1 MNRLRRTTLETRASE
16 GCAAPPGWSLRLS
29 RICGAAA
36 LASLLT
42 AVLPAAAQAPATPEP
57 GEASEVVNS
66 ALSAPLFYQIL
77 LGELQLRSGDP
88 GAGYSLMLD
97 AARRQR
103 DASLYQRA
111 VEMALQS
118 RSGEAAL
125 MAARDWSAAMPDD
138 LEAQRFHLQILLAL
152 NRVAESGPVLR
163 QLIGA
168 SAVADR
174 DDVINAIPPAY
185 ARVPDKDQALTVVRT
200 ALRDSLGDPARATAA
215 WTTVGRLELGLER
228 LDAALQSAGQAH
240 QANRSSPLP
249 AMLALEL
256 LERGRTQAEPII
268 RAYLAAPVTDA
279 TRRSAVALTFSRIL
293 LDLQRTAD
301 ARSLL
306 DQLTVSDPAMPE
318 PWLLLATLQV
328 QENALPGATTS
339 LQTYMTLARQSEDE
353 RTARGLTQAYLLMA
367 QIAEKQGDFAAAGAW
382 LDRIENADDV
392 MAAQLRRASLLARQ
406 GQLDQAR
413 ALLRQQ
419 PERRPDDARLKLL
432 AEAQLLRDLRQYQAA
447 YEVFGEAVARF
458 PQESELLYDQ
468 AMMAEKA
475 GKADEME
482 RLLRQLM
489 AAQPEHHHAFN
500 ALGYSLAD
508 RNTRLDEAKSLIQR
522 AVELAPTDAY
532 IQDSLGWVEF
542 RLGNKQR
549 ALDILQ
555 AAYRVRPDAEIAA
568 HLGEVHWSLGQ
579 REQAMRIWR
588 EGLLLANDNETLQ
601 ETLRRFRVTP

>member
-1 MNRLRRTTLETRASE
+1 MNRSRSTALQSRVDAVCVSPSL
-16 GCAAPPGWSLRLS
+16 PGAGL
-29 RICGAAA
+29 IA
-36 LASLLT
+36 T
-42 AVLPAAAQAPATPEP
+42 AVLAISLVTALPAVAQTAPSAPPSTPEP
-57 GEASEVVNS
+57 VVNS
-66 ALSAPLFYQIL
+66 PLTAPLFYQIL

-125 MAARDWSAAMPDD
+125 SAARDWSTALPGD
-138 LEAQRFHLQILLAL
+138 LEARRFHLQILLAL
-152 NRVAESGPVLR
+152 NRVSESGPVLR
-163 QLIGA
+163 ELIGA
-168 SAVADR
+168 SAAADR

-185 ARVPDKDQALTVVRT
+185 ARVPDKDQALTVVRE
-200 ALRDSLGDPARATAA
+200 ALRDSLRDPARATAA
-215 WTTVGRLELGLER
+215 WTTLGRLELGLER
-228 LDAALQSAGQAH
+228 FDAALQSAAQGH

-256 LERGRTQAEPII
+256 LERGRIQAEPII
-268 RAYLAAPVTDA
+268 RAYLVAPVTDV
-279 TRRSAVALTFSRIL
+279 TRRSAVVLGFARIL
-293 LDLQRTAD
+293 LDLQRTTD

-306 DQLTVSDPAMPE
+306 DELTRTEPGLAE

-328 QENALPGATTS
+328 QENALPAATRS
-339 LQTYMTLARQSEDE
+339 LETYMSLARQAEDE
-353 RTARGLTQAYLLMA
+353 RTTRGRTQAYLLMA
-367 QIAEKQGDFAAAGAW
+367 QIAERQGDFSAATAW
-382 LDRIENADDV
+382 LDRIENAEDM

-432 AEAQLLRDLRQYQAA
+432 AEAQLLRDLKQYQAA

-482 RLLRQLM
+482 RLLRRLI
-489 AAQPEHHHAFN
+489 ALKPDHHHAYN

-508 RNTRLDEAKSLIQR
+508 RNTRLDEAKALIEK
-522 AVELAPTDAY
+522 AVALAPTDAY

-542 RLGNKQR
+542 RLGNTRR

-555 AAYRVRPDAEIAA
+555 AAYRSRPDAEIAA
-568 HLGEVHWSLGQ
+568 HLGEVHWVLGQ
-579 REQAMRIWR
+579 RDQAMRIWR